1 MKEPRFSRRPDIGQK
16 IHVSFEFF
24 PPKTDEMETRL
35 WDTVQ
40 RLEPLAPRF
49 VSVTYGAGGS
59 TRERTAR
66 TVGRILTGSTLTP
79 AAHLTCVDAT
89 RGEIDNVIAEFAVM
103 GVKRFV
109 ALRGDPTTGVGAR
122 YQPHPGG
129 YANGAELVGAL
140 KRVGDFDVSVSA
152 YPEKHP
158 ESPDFATDIE
168 MLKRKVDN
176 GATRAITQFFF
187 DNDLYE
193 SYVER
198 ARRAGIY
205 IPIVPGILPIHNFA
219 QVANFSGR
227 CGAHIPAWL
236 AERFDGLQGDPQTH
250 ALVAAAVAAEQVMDL
265 VERGVSDFH
274 FYTMN
279 RADLVFAVCHM
290 IGIRAHPAEDQTSA
304 DGASAAA

>member
-1 MKEPRFSRRPDIGQK
+1 MNEPRFSRRPDIGAN

-24 PPKTDEMETRL
+24 PPKNDEMEARL

-40 RLEPLAPRF
+40 RLEPLSPGF

-59 TRERTAR
+59 TRERTER
-66 TVGRILTGSTLTP
+66 TVRRILTGSKLAP

-89 RGEIDNVIAEFAVM
+89 REEIDTVIGEFAAM

-109 ALRGDPTTGVGAR
+109 ALRGDPAAGVGER
-122 YQPHPGG
+122 YQPHDGG
-129 YANGAELVGAL
+129 YTNAAELVDAL
-140 KRVGDFDVSVSA
+140 RRAGDFDISVSA

-193 SYVER
+193 RYVER
-198 ARRAGIY
+198 VRRAGIY
-205 IPIVPGILPIHNFA
+205 IPIVPGILPIHNFT
-219 QVANFSGR
+219 QVANFSAR
-227 CGAHIPAWL
+227 CGAHVPAWL
-236 AERFDGLQGDPQTH
+236 AERFEGLQGDAQTH

-265 VERGVSDFH
+265 VERGVCDFH

-279 RADLVFAVCHM
+279 RADLVFAICHM
-290 IGIRAHPAEDQTSA
+290 IGIRANQFEGT
-304 DGASAAA
+304 SAAA

>member
-1 MKEPRFSRRPDIGQK
+1 MNQFRFSRRPDIGEK
-16 IHVSFEFF
+16 VRVSFEFF
-24 PPKTDEMETRL
+24 PPKTDEMEARL
-35 WDTVQ
+35 WDTVT
-40 RLEPLAPRF
+40 RLEPLEPKF
-49 VSVTYGAGGS
+49 VSVTYGAGGT

-66 TVGRILTGSTLTP
+66 TVGRILKESRLTP
-79 AAHLTCVDAT
+79 DAHLTCVDAA
-89 RGEIDNVIAEFAVM
+89 RGEIDQVIGEFAGM
-103 GVKRFV
+103 GVTRFV
-109 ALRGDPTTGVGAR
+109 ALRGDPAEGVGAR
-122 YQPHPGG
+122 YRPHEGG
-129 YANGAELVGAL
+129 YANAADLVTAL
-140 KRVGDFDVSVSA
+140 KGVGDFDISVAA

-205 IPIVPGILPIHNFA
+205 IPIVPGILPVHNFT
-219 QVANFSGR
+219 QVANFSSR
-227 CGAHIPAWL
+227 CGAHVPAWL

-250 ALVAAAVAAEQVMDL
+250 ALVASAVAAEQVMDL

-279 RADLVFAVCHM
+279 RADLAFAICHM
-290 IGIRAHPAEDQTSA
+290 IGIRAQAEKA
-304 DGASAAA
+304 APAAA